1 MLQSKALIKNFNQKL
16 QSKRSTKWN
25 HSGPHNTTP
34 REDMSNKVSII
45 THLFSGSPL
54 RDLVIS
60 NIWYASL
67 SRYHDPSV
75 SNLSVVLFAWSWMI
89 MLRSWVFSTIYR
101 YFCATLKTETLVQTS
116 WYWKKNANSLFV
128 HCTLFSPFRFACGTP
143 CSHENKSV
151 GWPWQPLRSKRENSK
166 PRASWDSPALPLR
179 QSVSLISRHSGEN
192 P

>member
-1 MLQSKALIKNFNQKL
+1 MKYCLP
-16 QSKRSTKWN
+16 

-67 SRYHDPSV
+67 TLSRYHDPSV

-89 MLRSWVFSTIYR
+89 MSRSWVFSTIYR
-101 YFCATLKTETLVQTS
+101 YFCATLKTDTLVQTS

-128 HCTLFSPFRFACGTP
+128 LHGTLPHCLSANQYFQCRAVGTQGRT
-143 CSHENKSV
+143 SDGKQVFN
-151 GWPWQPLRSKRENSK
+151 
-166 PRASWDSPALPLR
+166 
-179 QSVSLISRHSGEN
+179 
-192 P
+192 